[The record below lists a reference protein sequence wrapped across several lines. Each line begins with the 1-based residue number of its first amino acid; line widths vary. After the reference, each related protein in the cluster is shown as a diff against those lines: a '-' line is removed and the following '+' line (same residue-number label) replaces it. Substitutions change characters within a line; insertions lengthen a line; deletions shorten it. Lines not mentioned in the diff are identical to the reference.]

1 MAILNLTLYPDDP
14 LKLVA
19 TPYEQ
24 VGPAMP
30 QLARDMIE
38 TMYAHDG
45 VGLAGPQVG
54 LNKRIF
60 VLHNPDT
67 DEPMCLVN
75 PEIIERTGKE
85 EGEEGCLSIP
95 TVYAPVPRA
104 TRIKIRAL
112 DPQGGTMEFEAHD
125 FLARILQHEYDHLD
139 GIVFLDRLDIL
150 TRQAKLQE
158 WEEARARLM
167 GSLQGS

>member
-1 MAILNLTLYPDDP
+1 MSILNLTLYPDDP

-19 TPYEQ
+19 TPYTEF
-24 VGPAMP
+24 GPKLP
-30 QLARDMIE
+30 ELARDMIE

-75 PEIIERTGKE
+75 PEILERSGTE

-95 TVYAPVPRA
+95 QVYAPVKRA
-104 TRIKIRAL
+104 TRIRVKAF
-112 DPQGGTMEFEAHD
+112 DPHGGVLEFEAFD

-158 WEEARARLM
+158 WEEARARLL

>member
-1 MAILNLTLYPDDP
+1 MSILNLTLYPDDP
-14 LKLVA
+14 LKRTAEPFTDL
-19 TPYEQ
+19 
-24 VGPAMP
+24 GPDLPTFAQNMV
-30 QLARDMIE
+30 E

-54 LNKRIF
+54 LAKRIF
-60 VLHNPDT
+60 ALHNPDT

-75 PEIIERTGKE
+75 PEILERSGRE
-85 EGEEGCLSIP
+85 EGEEGCLSLP

-104 TRIKIRAL
+104 TRILVRAL
-112 DPQGGTMEFEAHD
+112 DPWGAAMEFEAHD
-125 FLARILQHEYDHLD
+125 FLARIIQHEYDHLD
-139 GIVFLDRLDIL
+139 GIIFLDRLDIL

-167 GSLQGS
+167 ASLQRS